1 MKKILIGLLALMMV
15 FAFVSCMSQPEEKEQ
30 EEQPSEQGSQGPS
43 DIPDWYLNPPVA
55 EDSFYGVGSAK
66 MSKLDTSRKM
76 AISRAREDVAF
87 QMESKIKAAITD
99 YAQEAGV
106 DGENQVISFV
116 ETVSKQITDTTL
128 QGVKTEEV
136 GVGADGTVYAMVSYP
151 MNKFKET
158 AVSEFQ
164 RNEDA
169 AFAEFKAQQA
179 LEQLDSELSNNP
191 PKAGQTKE

>member
-1 MKKILIGLLALMMV
+1 MKKILIGLFALTV
-15 FAFVSCMSQPEEKEQ
+15 IFAFLSCATQPAPQQEQEQPAEKEA
-30 EEQPSEQGSQGPS
+30 GAAA

-87 QMESKIKAAITD
+87 QMEAKIKAAITD

-128 QGVKTEEV
+128 QGVKTEQV
-136 GVGADGTVYAMVSYP
+136 GVGSDGTVYAMVSYP
-151 MNKFKET
+151 MNEFKDV
-158 AVSEFQ
+158 AASEFE
-164 RNEDA
+164 RNESSA
-169 AFAEFKAQQA
+169 YAEFKAQQA
-179 LEQLDSELSNNP
+179 LEQLEAEIDNNP
-191 PKAGQTKE
+191 PKAGQSKQ